1 MRAKEFITEIKAG
14 PISKRQGMSTTGLNL
29 YTDAERRNSD
39 YVSYRL
45 GMAVACTD
53 GTNDPDIDA
62 KSWVDKSKTTH
73 PYTPQEQEMLKKAYK
88 AVGAN
93 WKDLNH
99 GDLTSQ
105 ELKTTNV
112 VSPVAKPKRNKYGV

>member
-1 MRAKEFITEIKAG
+1 MRAKEFITEIKT
-14 PISKRQGMSTTGLNL
+14 PTLSKRQGMSTAGLNL
-29 YTDAERRNSD
+29 YTDVERRNSD

-53 GTNDPDIDA
+53 GTNDPDMDG

-73 PYTPQEQEMLKKAYK
+73 PYTPQEQEMLKRAYK
-88 AVGAN
+88 VVGA
-93 WKDLNH
+93 KYQDLNH
-99 GDLTSQ
+99 GDMTSR
-105 ELKTTNV
+105 ELNTTNV